1 MKIQLGNGQTSP
13 KNYSK
18 QNKNAQH
25 PGGRGERAQSCAG
38 AKGRGVAGGKAGGGA
53 VLGGDHHAADTPRC
67 LTKTDKL

>member
-13 KNYSK
+13 KNYLK

-38 AKGRGVAGGKAGGGA
+38 AKGRGAARGEARVSAALGGGRR
-53 VLGGDHHAADTPRC
+53 AADTPRC